1 MDERNEELNK
11 RRQER
16 EQERAFYAA
25 QMKWLKIGLI
35 ATAAVILL
43 CGAAILTAFIL
54 SRMPSKKPQAQVPG
68 DSVSTPTDPTEETE
82 PPVPD
87 TVIHF
92 VAGGDLNVTEKV
104 VASGLTTG
112 GYDYGNVLL
121 DVMPLFAGANLSAV
135 NFEGNVYGTN
145 YEEGKYAAPEQ
156 LMQALR
162 NAGVD
167 LVQIANSR
175 TIANGLWGLDSTIK
189 AIQAGGMTPLGVA
202 PDQETYERTG
212 GYTIREVNGI
222 RIAVVAFTKGLN
234 NAIWPE
240 EGKQKVNL
248 LFKDYYTDYQK
259 LDTEG
264 IERILKSIQ
273 AQKPDVTIAMLHWGG
288 EYVDKVS
295 TTQEKIC
302 KLMQKGGVDAIIGTH
317 PHYVQRVDY
326 DGAKG
331 TVVAYSLGDLLGN
344 GGKDLNYSIALDL
357 EITKSAKTGKVKITG
372 VEYIPLYLHDQTETG
387 GGMRV
392 LQLRKAIAAYEE
404 NALNKVPDDVYTAMK
419 EALAKVENKV
429 KG

>member
-1 MDERNEELNK
+1 MDGRNDELNR

-16 EQERAFYAA
+16 QKERAIYAS
-25 QMKWLKIGLI
+25 QMKMLKWGMIVMLAVLLICGVTILI
-35 ATAAVILL
+35 AFVAAKQ
-43 CGAAILTAFIL
+43 
-54 SRMPSKKPQAQVPG
+54 PDKEPQASAPNAGTQAPPTTTVP
-68 DSVSTPTDPTEETE
+68 PETK
-82 PPVPD
+82 PITPD

-92 VAGGDLNVTEKV
+92 LAGGDLNVTNKV
-104 VASGLTTG
+104 VASGLTNG
-112 GYDYGNVLL
+112 GYDYGNMLL

-162 NAGVD
+162 NTGVD

-189 AIQAGGMTPLGVA
+189 AIQEGGMTPLGVA
-202 PDQETYERTG
+202 PDQETYEKTG

-240 EGKQKVNL
+240 EGEQKVNL

-273 AQKPDVTIAMLHWGG
+273 AQSRM
-288 EYVDKVS
+288 
-295 TTQEKIC
+295 
-302 KLMQKGGVDAIIGTH
+302 
-317 PHYVQRVDY
+317 
-326 DGAKG
+326 
-331 TVVAYSLGDLLGN
+331 
-344 GGKDLNYSIALDL
+344 
-357 EITKSAKTGKVKITG
+357 
-372 VEYIPLYLHDQTETG
+372 
-387 GGMRV
+387 
-392 LQLRKAIAAYEE
+392 
-404 NALNKVPDDVYTAMK
+404 
-419 EALAKVENKV
+419 
-429 KG
+429 